1 MTRWAWIFLT
11 GLFLWMGIGIGQY
24 VTVQRFN
31 NEIERLATEN
41 SELLSHKRHLRACIG
56 RLEAE
61 VVILKRK
68 VGKK

>member
-1 MTRWAWIFLT
+1 
-11 GLFLWMGIGIGQY
+11 MGIGIGQY